1 MATIIILN
9 PVILNLMNTPFNT
22 RGNNFDFLRLFLAV
36 LVILSHSYALGI
48 GNQLADPILVLTGG
62 QAEDRHIAVDSFF
75 MISGFLIT
83 ASFERSG
90 TMYTYFKK
98 RIFCIYPAFIVA
110 MLLEA
115 VLFLPTAGA
124 AFLKSA
130 GGTPLDFLIQTVHLR
145 EFHYVPAFG

>member
-62 QAEDRHIAVDSFF
+62 QPKVGTLRWV
-75 MISGFLIT
+75 FL
-83 ASFERSG
+83 FYDQR
-90 TMYTYFKK
+90 
-98 RIFCIYPAFIVA
+98 
-110 MLLEA
+110 
-115 VLFLPTAGA
+115 VLDHGEL
-124 AFLKSA
+124 
-130 GGTPLDFLIQTVHLR
+130 
-145 EFHYVPAFG
+145 